1 MGVIVRRGVA
11 AAERVDAVDGAGED
25 ARIVGTWLEFGA
37 EGCLGDGGGRGM
49 VRDREGVLWGVEA
62 AELVTDM
69 VVVPV

>member
-25 ARIVGTWLEFGA
+25 ARVGTWLELGA

-49 VRDREGVLWGVEA
+49 VRDREGVLCGVEA

>member
-25 ARIVGTWLEFGA
+25 ARIVGTWLEFG
-37 EGCLGDGGGRGM
+37 GRGM
-49 VRDREGVLWGVEA
+49 VRDREGVLCGVEA